1 MSSTI
6 FIIDSSPAVRRMVEQ
21 LSTSEGCEILGFQDG
36 PTALEAARTMNPHLI
51 IADYHLDQMTFTGF
65 CKELYKLDHLA
76 ETDIV
81 SLISPSDH
89 VDEAHLRSLGV
100 KASLKKPFQP
110 ESLIEVI
117 KDLKE
122 QQTARINGAKKK
134 PRSWPPVS
142 QATDSD
148 ADASHDDSPT
158 GEKEDQA
165 LAPHPQPKDI
175 PVATTSAADAAA
187 IEPEDMMKGLFSQL
201 LQSMSERT
209 EKKITE
215 LLPQMMGK
223 DLAALVAKA
232 VEAEVRTHTDG
243 SLSEAKLT
251 LALEPL
257 LLQAL
262 PKALEQKM
270 ALLEPIIQ
278 RSLADIAGP
287 LIKERIEQFVCEQ
300 TTALRTTLPDM
311 VREQLGSIEGLV
323 KEEIQRTAAKQTAGM
338 VEALV
343 RAAAR
348 EQIEEAVQRLVP
360 GLAEAQIKAELTRLT
375 AAA

>member
-36 PTALEAARTMNPHLI
+36 PTALEAARTMSPHLI

-65 CKELYKLDHLA
+65 CKEIYKLDHLA

-89 VDEAHLRSLGV
+89 VDEVHLRSLGV
-100 KASLKKPFQP
+100 KASITKPFQP
-110 ESLIEVI
+110 EHLIEVI

-122 QQTARINGAKKK
+122 QQTARTNGAKKK
-134 PRSWPPVS
+134 PRAWPPVS

-148 ADASHDDSPT
+148 ADAGHDDSPT
-158 GEKEDQA
+158 GGKEDQA
-165 LAPHPQPKDI
+165 LAPHPQPKDT
-175 PVATTSAADAAA
+175 PVAITSAAAA

-215 LLPQMMGK
+215 LLPQMVGK

-232 VEAEVRTHTDG
+232 VEADVRTQTNA
-243 SLSEAKLT
+243 SLSEERLT

-287 LIKERIEQFVCEQ
+287 LIQARIEQFISEQ
-300 TTALRTTLPDM
+300 TAALRATLPDM

-323 KEEIQRTAAKQTAGM
+323 KEEIQRTAATQTAGM

>member
-1 MSSTI
+1 M
-6 FIIDSSPAVRRMVEQ
+6 AEQ
-21 LSTSEGCEILGFQDG
+21 LSASEGCEILGFQDG
-36 PTALEAARTMNPHLI
+36 PTALEAARTMSPRLI

-65 CKELYKLDHLA
+65 CKEIYKLDNLA

-89 VDEAHLRSLGV
+89 VDDAHLRSLGV
-100 KASLKKPFQP
+100 KASLTKPFQP
-110 ESLIEVI
+110 EHLLEVI

-122 QQTARINGAKKK
+122 QQTTKANGAKKK
-134 PRSWPPVS
+134 LRSWPPVS
-142 QATDSD
+142 QATNSD
-148 ADASHDDSPT
+148 ADAGQDDSPT
-158 GEKEDQA
+158 GKEQDQA
-165 LAPHPQPKDI
+165 LAPHPQPKDS
-175 PVATTSAADAAA
+175 PVTITSTAAAA

-201 LQSMSERT
+201 LQSMSART

-215 LLPQMMGK
+215 LLPQIVGK

-232 VEAEVRTHTDG
+232 VEAEVRTQTNA
-243 SLSEAKLT
+243 SLSEERLT
-251 LALEPL
+251 SALEPL

-262 PKALEQKM
+262 PKALEQKI

-287 LIKERIEQFVCEQ
+287 LIQARLEQFVAEQ
-300 TTALRTTLPDM
+300 TAALRATLPDM
-311 VREQLGSIEGLV
+311 VREQLGSIEELV

-338 VEALV
+338 VEELV

>member
-36 PTALEAARTMNPHLI
+36 PTALEAARTMSPHLI

-81 SLISPSDH
+81 SLVSPSDH
-89 VDEAHLRSLGV
+89 VNEVHLRSLGV
-100 KASLKKPFQP
+100 KASLTKPFQP
-110 ESLIEVI
+110 EHLIAVI

-122 QQTARINGAKKK
+122 QQTAKTNGENKKL
-134 PRSWPPVS
+134 RAWPPVS
-142 QATDSD
+142 QATDSEAD
-148 ADASHDDSPT
+148 ADHNDRPT

-165 LAPHPQPKDI
+165 IAPHPQPKDI
-175 PVATTSAADAAA
+175 PVAITSADAAT

-232 VEAEVRTHTDG
+232 VEAEVRTQTNA
-243 SLSEAKLT
+243 SLSEERLT

-262 PKALEQKM
+262 PKAIEQKM

-287 LIKERIEQFVCEQ
+287 LIQARIEQFVAEQ
-300 TTALRTTLPDM
+300 TAALRATLPDM

-323 KEEIQRTAAKQTAGM
+323 KEEFQRTAAKQTAGM

>member
-21 LSTSEGCEILGFQDG
+21 LSTSEGCEILGFHDG
-36 PTALEAARTMNPHLI
+36 PTALEAARTMSPHLI

-65 CKELYKLDHLA
+65 CKEVYKLDHLT

-81 SLISPSDH
+81 SLVSPSDH
-89 VDEAHLRSLGV
+89 VDDAHLRSLGV
-100 KASLKKPFQP
+100 KASLTKPFQP
-110 ESLIEVI
+110 EHLIEVI

-122 QQTARINGAKKK
+122 QQTARTNGAKKK
-134 PRSWPPVS
+134 PRFWPPVS
-142 QATDSD
+142 QATDSE
-148 ADASHDDSPT
+148 ADAGHDDSPT
-158 GEKEDQA
+158 GKEEDQA
-165 LAPHPQPKDI
+165 IALHNQPKDSSVTI
-175 PVATTSAADAAA
+175 TSATAAM
-187 IEPEDMMKGLFSQL
+187 EPEDIMKGLFSQL

-209 EKKITE
+209 EKKIIE
-215 LLPQMMGK
+215 LLPQMVGK
-223 DLAALVAKA
+223 DLAALVAEA
-232 VEAEVRTHTDG
+232 VEAEVRTRTSA
-243 SLSEAKLT
+243 SLSEERLT

-257 LLQAL
+257 LLHAL
-262 PKALEQKM
+262 PKAIEQKM

-278 RSLADIAGP
+278 RSLADIARP

-300 TTALRTTLPDM
+300 TTALRATLPDM
-311 VREQLGSIEGLV
+311 VREHLGSIEGLV

-338 VEALV
+338 VEELV

>member
-1 MSSTI
+1 MPSTI

-65 CKELYKLDHLA
+65 CKEVYKLDHLA

-89 VDEAHLRSLGV
+89 VDEVHLRSLGV
-100 KASLKKPFQP
+100 KASLTKPFQP
-110 ESLIEVI
+110 EHLIAVI

-122 QQTARINGAKKK
+122 QQTAKTNGAKKK
-134 PRSWPPVS
+134 KLRSWPPVS
-142 QATDSD
+142 QATDSEAD
-148 ADASHDDSPT
+148 ADHDDRPT
-158 GEKEDQA
+158 GGKEDQA
-165 LAPHPQPKDI
+165 LAPHPQPKDT
-175 PVATTSAADAAA
+175 PVAITSAAAA

-223 DLAALVAKA
+223 DLAALVAKS
-232 VEAEVRTHTDG
+232 VEAEVRTQTG
-243 SLSEAKLT
+243 ASPSEERLT

-262 PKALEQKM
+262 PNALEQKM

-278 RSLADIAGP
+278 HSLADIAGP
-287 LIKERIEQFVCEQ
+287 LIQARIEQFISEQ
-300 TTALRTTLPDM
+300 TAALRTTLPDM

-360 GLAEAQIKAELTRLT
+360 GLAEAQIKAELARLT

>member
-21 LSTSEGCEILGFQDG
+21 LSASEECEILGFQDG
-36 PTALEAARTMNPHLI
+36 PTALEAARTMSPHLI

-65 CKELYKLDHLA
+65 CKEICKLDHLT

-89 VDEAHLRSLGV
+89 VDDAHLRSLGV
-100 KASLKKPFQP
+100 KASLTKPFQP
-110 ESLIEVI
+110 EHLLEVI

-122 QQTARINGAKKK
+122 QQTTKANGAKKTL
-134 PRSWPPVS
+134 RSWPPVS
-142 QATDSD
+142 QATDSGAD
-148 ADASHDDSPT
+148 ADRADSPT
-158 GEKEDQA
+158 GTKEDRA
-165 LAPHPQPKDI
+165 LAPHPQPKDS
-175 PVATTSAADAAA
+175 PVTITSTAASA

-215 LLPQMMGK
+215 LLPQMVGK

-232 VEAEVRTHTDG
+232 VEAEVRTQTSA
-243 SLSEAKLT
+243 SLPEERLT
-251 LALEPL
+251 SALEPL

-262 PKALEQKM
+262 PKALEQKI

-287 LIKERIEQFVCEQ
+287 LIQARLEQFVAEQ
-300 TTALRTTLPDM
+300 TAALRATLPDM
-311 VREQLGSIEGLV
+311 VREQLGSIEELV
-323 KEEIQRTAAKQTAGM
+323 KEEIRQTSAKQTAGM
-338 VEALV
+338 VEELV